1 MRQLDKVG
9 AALANALG
17 FSVKHTEAR
26 MKVICNGVD
35 KNSKE
40 TIIVIECRIRKRTT
54 PLMDTENTGNPTKK
68 KKSGGLKSPGNPKT
82 PHKSLMRTINQRAAN
97 QARRS

>member
-1 MRQLDKVG
+1 MRQIDKVG

-26 MKVICNGVD
+26 MKVICQGVD
-35 KNSKE
+35 KNTQE

-54 PLMDTENTGNPTKK
+54 PLENTENTGNTTK

-82 PHKSLMRTINQRAAN
+82 PHKSLMQTINQRAAN
-97 QARRS
+97 QARES